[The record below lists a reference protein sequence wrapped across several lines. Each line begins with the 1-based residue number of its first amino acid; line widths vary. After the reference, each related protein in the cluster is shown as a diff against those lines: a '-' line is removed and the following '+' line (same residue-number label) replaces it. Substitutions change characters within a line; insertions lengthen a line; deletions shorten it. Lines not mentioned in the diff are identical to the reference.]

1 MRKEESVKRFLI
13 GLAAIAASAALI
25 VGCAGTPKSAAQQFK
40 AGSYRATAYGN
51 LSNVTVEVTF
61 TESAI
66 AEVKVLEQNETPV
79 LWAPVAAKIPV
90 EIVKGQ
96 TLAVDVVTGSSNS
109 SKAILKAV
117 ADCVEQAGGDPKALM
132 AQQAKKA
139 GSSMEYSADVVV
151 VGAGASGFMA
161 ANNAAMGGAKVIAIE
176 KGPSVAATNGIKVSG
191 PFAVD
196 TPTLKEKGTTLTVDD
211 VFYHVMTYT
220 HWVPNASLLRNCL
233 ETSKTAVSQLMDF
246 GYKFKEVNFRFATP
260 FIGEK
265 GGFHLILNPMEERVS
280 VWEKAFKTNGIEVL
294 YETSGKELLKENG
307 RVTGVVAYKSDGTK
321 VTIKAKAVI
330 LATGGYLGNKDMLLD
345 RLGTTHVNVAAGG
358 DSLCTGDGIK
368 MAVAAGAGLDKTWG
382 LCGSEYGGTNAK
394 ATRPAKQDKY
404 DQNTAFKFGVYGSL
418 LVDAQGKRFMNEG
431 MMCDFPMSFGSEP
444 LLRNTPYYA
453 IVDSAYVDAMA
464 TKGLYEYTT
473 ARGATAENWFIGAY
487 FKGRVLKDIYKDL
500 EEGIKEGWCYKADT
514 VEELAEFFG
523 LESLPAT
530 VAQYN
535 KYCEAGAD
543 PQFGAAK
550 WYLSP
555 IKQGPFYVT
564 QNEVSAWSTFGGV
577 RTDDAC
583 RAVGADQKAIP
594 GLYVVG
600 TDNGSLYSSPYYDV
614 PGFCYGLCVDSG
626 VIAGKAAAEF
636 SKTAL

>member
-1 MRKEESVKRFLI
+1 MKRILMGI
-13 GLAAIAASAALI
+13 AAIAASAALVI
-25 VGCAGTPKSAAQQFK
+25 GCAGAPKSAAQQYK
-40 AGSYRATAYGN
+40 PGTYKATAYGN
-51 LSNVTVEVTF
+51 LSDVTVEVTF
-61 TESAI
+61 TDAVI
-66 AEVKVLEQNETPV
+66 KEVKVVSQDETPA
-79 LWAPVAAKIPV
+79 LWEMVESKLPAAIV
-90 EIVKGQ
+90 EGQ
-96 TLAVDVVTGSSNS
+96 TLAVDVVSGASNS
-109 SKAILKAV
+109 SKAVLKAV
-117 ADCVEQAGGDPKALM
+117 ADCVRQAGGNPEALV
-132 AQQAKKA
+132 AKQAKKA
-139 GSSMEYSADVVV
+139 GPSQEYAADVVV

-161 ANNAAMGGAKVIAIE
+161 ANNAAMNGAKVIAIE
-176 KGPSVAATNGIKVSG
+176 KGPSVAAANGIKVSG

-196 TPTLKEKGTTLTVDD
+196 TPTLREKGSTLTVDD

-220 HWVPNASLLRNCL
+220 HWVPNASLIRKCL
-233 ETSKTAVSQLMDF
+233 ETSKTAVAQLLSF

-265 GGFHLILNPMEERVS
+265 GGFHLILNPLDERIS
-280 VWEKAFKTNGIEVL
+280 VWENAFKTNGIEVL
-294 YETSGKELLKENG
+294 YDTSGKELLKENG
-307 RVTGVVAYKSDGTK
+307 RIAGVVAYKSDGTK

-330 LATGGYLGNKDMLLD
+330 LATGGYLGNKDMLLE

-358 DSLCTGDGIK
+358 DSLCTGDGIQ
-368 MAVAAGAGLDKTWG
+368 MAVAAGAGVDKTWG

-404 DQNTAFKFGVYGSL
+404 DQNTAFKFGVYGGL
-418 LVDAQGKRFMNEG
+418 LVDAQGRRFMNEG

-453 IVDSAYVDAMA
+453 VVDSAYVDAMA

-473 ARGATAENWFIGAY
+473 ARGATPENWFIGAY
-487 FKGRVLKDIYKDL
+487 FKGRILKDIYKDL
-500 EEGIKEGWCYKADT
+500 EEGVKEGWCYKADT
-514 VEELAEFFG
+514 IEELAKFFG
-523 LESLPAT
+523 LEDLPAT

-535 KYCEAGAD
+535 GYCDAGVD

-555 IKQGPFYVT
+555 VKQGPFYVT
-564 QNEVSAWSTFGGV
+564 ENEVSAWSTFGGV
-577 RTDDAC
+577 RTDDSC
-583 RAVGADQKAIP
+583 RAVTAEHEVIP

-626 VIAGKAAAEF
+626 VIAGKSAASFA
-636 SKTAL
+636 KAGK